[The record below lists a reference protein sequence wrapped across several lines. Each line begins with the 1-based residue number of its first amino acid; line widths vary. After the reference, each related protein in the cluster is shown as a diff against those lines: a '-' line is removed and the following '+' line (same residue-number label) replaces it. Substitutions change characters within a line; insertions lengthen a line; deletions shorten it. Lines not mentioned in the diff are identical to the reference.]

1 MSILNIIIIFI
12 IFCLAWIITNM
23 INQVIIGKMQQQ
35 LQQRRIDAAYVQVSK
50 LVIRTIAE
58 LKAKER
64 VRHD

>member
-12 IFCLAWIITNM
+12 VFCLAWIITNM

-64 VRHD
+64 VNRD

>member
-12 IFCLAWIITNM
+12 IFCLAWIVTNM

-35 LQQRRIDAAYVQVSK
+35 LQHQRIDAAYVQVSK

-64 VRHD
+64 VNRD

>member
-12 IFCLAWIITNM
+12 VFCLAWIITNM

>member
-12 IFCLAWIITNM
+12 VFCLAWIITNM

-58 LKAKER
+58 LKVKER